1 MLEPVPVPVET
12 ERAAYVPVTSLVDSD
27 KDDFVGTT
35 PVKQWPD
42 KITLFNVNITFSTR
56 I

>member
-1 MLEPVPVPVET
+1 MPEPVPVPLET
-12 ERAAYVPVTSLVDSD
+12 EMAAYIPVKSVVDSD
-27 KDDFVGTT
+27 EDDFVGMT

-42 KITLFNVNITFSTR
+42 KITLWNVNISFSTR